1 MIHVEVQKRDIQ
13 SEDVRSAE
21 NLTMLWE
28 RWKFWTGFGLWILD
42 IISKIEWE
50 RKKTSGYLSTIDDQ
64 GVF

>member
-13 SEDVRSAE
+13 SKDVRSAE

-28 RWKFWTGFGLWILD
+28 RWKFWTGLGLWILD

-50 RKKTSGYLSTIDDQ
+50 WKKTSGQLSTIDD
-64 GVF
+64 